1 MKKLLII
8 FLLISSPLFSQG
20 PWGPGGNP
28 GGGNNGGGNNGGPC
42 NSPNPPSWCNNTGVP
57 INNGIVYLL
66 IGGLLYGIKKMY
78 DSQKITN

>member
-28 GGGNNGGGNNGGPC
+28 GGGGGQPPC
-42 NSPNPPSWCNNTGVP
+42 FPPPCVP
-57 INNGIVYLL
+57 INQGISLLL
-66 IGGLLYGIKKMY
+66 IAGLLLVINQIKKLN
-78 DSQKITN
+78 Q

>member
-28 GGGNNGGGNNGGPC
+28 GGGSGGNNGNGNGGGRPC
-42 NSPNPPSWCNNTGVP
+42 FPPPCVP
-57 INNGIVYLL
+57 INQGVSLLL
-66 IGGLLYGIKKMY
+66 ITGLLLSIYYFKKL
-78 DSQKITN
+78 K